1 MNASVDEKHTSLTG
15 GSAAT
20 VVTAASVESAVNTL
34 PYSSRMQLFRRITR
48 SSLQEDVAR
57 LVTSAFDDVNS
68 ATNASP
74 AERAC
79 IAADLVLS
87 IFHTR
92 AVRGWGLEVKGV
104 FLTAFLAIHRQFPV
118 TGISLIRI
126 IPQYG
131 CWKDLLQMCAQDG
144 VPADVEDKCLEIF
157 ADQLRVDEQHCDS
170 GGGISFAA
178 KWAPAE
184 KRSHDKQKQM
194 VDRLCALLY
203 PFEYAKV
210 KEAIDDGKKVLYGLR
225 KRYRLLL
232 RKLKNKLKDREVA
245 RGSKKWPAKESIYPA
260 QLDLAEH
267 HPYVEF
273 RKTIDAHYF
282 NPVRQLLADSE
293 EGVFSHFSNSVYDA
307 FRLQMP
313 CGIMQIRDLPLPL
326 RLLNDLVFDWDY
338 VFTVKYQSL
347 LQEKR
352 QTKFFE
358 SITQY
363 LRLLDSPSRNMFV
376 RVTRNGKV
384 TLGVMACESV
394 FSFEPRLKKLYRKF
408 RTLNLPVVRE
418 TTKQRARRMK
428 RLGPTQYEI
437 DAIFA
442 KYATYAENEHWTLNT
457 ANVFRQACHRK
468 DIDSVRMLLRRD
480 VVEERTFG
488 SKGIV
493 GESFLSA
500 AVKQG
505 SSEMVKVLMAE
516 STFGRKLLHAC
527 DISGETPFILAAK
540 HGEIEMVH
548 TFLQYKPPIDD
559 VRFAREWAFQNKGT
573 QIVSLLNEHL
583 GNARVG
589 WTPGGSD
596 HKKGGWTD
604 SLEQAFHHARGY
616 RTREEYLASLRD
628 KDDKY
633 DTYYEYCD

>member
-1 MNASVDEKHTSLTG
+1 
-15 GSAAT
+15 
-20 VVTAASVESAVNTL
+20 
-34 PYSSRMQLFRRITR
+34 
-48 SSLQEDVAR
+48 
-57 LVTSAFDDVNS
+57 
-68 ATNASP
+68 
-74 AERAC
+74 
-79 IAADLVLS
+79 
-87 IFHTR
+87 
-92 AVRGWGLEVKGV
+92 
-104 FLTAFLAIHRQFPV
+104 
-118 TGISLIRI
+118 
-126 IPQYG
+126 
-131 CWKDLLQMCAQDG
+131 
-144 VPADVEDKCLEIF
+144 
-157 ADQLRVDEQHCDS
+157 
-170 GGGISFAA
+170 
-178 KWAPAE
+178 
-184 KRSHDKQKQM
+184 
-194 VDRLCALLY
+194 
-203 PFEYAKV
+203 
-210 KEAIDDGKKVLYGLR
+210 
-225 KRYRLLL
+225 
-232 RKLKNKLKDREVA
+232 
-245 RGSKKWPAKESIYPA
+245 
-260 QLDLAEH
+260 
-267 HPYVEF
+267 
-273 RKTIDAHYF
+273 
-282 NPVRQLLADSE
+282 
-293 EGVFSHFSNSVYDA
+293 
-307 FRLQMP
+307 
-313 CGIMQIRDLPLPL
+313 
-326 RLLNDLVFDWDY
+326 
-338 VFTVKYQSL
+338 
-347 LQEKR
+347 
-352 QTKFFE
+352 
-358 SITQY
+358 
-363 LRLLDSPSRNMFV
+363 
-376 RVTRNGKV
+376 
-384 TLGVMACESV
+384 VMACESV

-559 VRFAREWAFQNKGT
+559 VRFAREWAFQNKGK